1 MTDRSGASGGR
12 AQTGLPA
19 VAVALLVLTMV
30 TGIGLALGDGAI
42 RAADRDPGERRVAV
56 SLAAG
61 LVGSESPLTVRAN
74 VLDERQLSNLT
85 ASRLRSTFPVTDD
98 TPVSVE
104 LDGEPI
110 ATTGGASDGTT
121 IRRLVVVENRSRETI
136 EPALGWQRA
145 VTLPHRGYRT
155 TLTLSP
161 PAGTTVTTVRAND
174 RVVLHDETGL
184 DGTYEISLSR
194 FETTT
199 LRFSANGPLPRGSV
213 EIEYGAIRSRKA
225 TLAVTADG

>member
-1 MTDRSGASGGR
+1 MTTSRDRSAGR

-30 TGIGLALGDGAI
+30 TGIGLAMGDSAI
-42 RAADRDPGERRVAV
+42 GSADRDPADRRVAV

-61 LVGSESPLTVRAN
+61 LVAPESPLTVREN
-74 VLDERQLSNLT
+74 VFDGSRLADVDERW
-85 ASRLRSTFPVTDD
+85 LRSSFPVTDGR
-98 TPVSVE
+98 SVTVA
-104 LDGEPI
+104 LDGEPV
-110 ATTGGASDGTT
+110 AQTGTTSDGRT
-121 IRRLVVVENRSRETI
+121 IRRLVVVEERSSETI
-136 EPALGWQRA
+136 EPALGWRRS
-145 VTLPHRGYRT
+145 VTLPHRGYGA

-161 PAGTTVTTVRAND
+161 PPGTTVTTVRAND
-174 RVVLHDETGL
+174 RVVLHDEGGL
-184 DGTYEISLSR
+184 SGAYEIRLSR

-199 LRFSANGPLPRGSV
+199 LRFSASGPLPRGSV